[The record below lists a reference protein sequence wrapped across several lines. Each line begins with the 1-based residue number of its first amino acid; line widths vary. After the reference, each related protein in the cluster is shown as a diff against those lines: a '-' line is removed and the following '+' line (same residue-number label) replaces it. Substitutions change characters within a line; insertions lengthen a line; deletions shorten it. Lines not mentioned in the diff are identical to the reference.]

1 MKDGIRA
8 VARSPWF
15 RRGLLVLWALF
26 IWSRSLTVGPES
38 SSQSLTVVQMLSGV
52 FGAVGVTSVGTM
64 QFVVRKLAHF
74 AEYFV
79 LGFLDELALGP
90 GRPGTTRATEAA
102 LAVVAVGV
110 PVADECLQLFVPGRE
125 GALRDVLID
134 LAGCLCGILVA
145 RFVFKAGSGR
155 RSPSR

>member
-1 MKDGIRA
+1 MKDKVRA
-8 VARSPWF
+8 IARSPWF

-38 SSQSLTVVQMLSGV
+38 SSQSLAVVRLFSGL
-52 FGAVGVTSVGTM
+52 FGAVGVTSVDTM

-74 AEYFV
+74 TEYFL
-79 LGFLDELALGP
+79 LGLLDELALGP
-90 GRPGTTRATEAA
+90 GRPGATRATGAA
-102 LAVVAVGV
+102 LAVVALGV

-145 RFVFKAGSGR
+145 RFVVKAGSGR